1 MSSEITAG
9 APGHPAPQRSG
20 LSSDAGPDHGDG
32 PYLPPQAQ
40 ELAQI
45 HGLLAGDVESEAAGA
60 RAARLAADARVVDV
74 LRADGFTGPRYRK
87 FAGQLMEYGWPIMIG
102 WNSSGEIFRQT
113 GMIQRPVPAEKM
125 VHDWDRDD
133 RNEVATETVIAGLE
147 LFRTHALENGRWSP
161 QGGATLTTYY
171 VGACVRA
178 FRPVYIRWS
187 RERMTRQGMRVVPL
201 GPDDADPLAGIPDQ
215 RAADPYHTAAIY
227 DELNRILP
235 LLTDPKLRIG
245 IAWRAVGCSQSE
257 AATLAGL
264 TEKAL
269 ERRLSRVRVKLRTTA
284 ERWQEPGKGGTR

>member
-1 MSSEITAG
+1 VSSEITAG
-9 APGHPAPQRSG
+9 APGRPAPERSG
-20 LSSDAGPDHGDG
+20 PSSDTGADCGDELL
-32 PYLPPQAQ
+32 LPPQGQ
-40 ELAQI
+40 ELSRI
-45 HGLLAGDVESEAAGA
+45 EDLLAQGVGPEAAEA
-60 RAARLAADARVVDV
+60 RAARLAGDARVVEV

-102 WNSSGEIFRQT
+102 WNSTGEIFRQT
-113 GMIQRPVPAEKM
+113 SMIHRPVPAGAI

-133 RNEVATETVIAGLE
+133 RSEVATETVLAGLE
-147 LFRTHALENGRWSP
+147 LFRTHALENGRWAP

-187 RERMTRQGMRVVPL
+187 RERMTRQAMRVVPL
-201 GPDDADPLAGIPDQ
+201 GPDEADPLASIPDQ
-215 RAADPYHTAAIY
+215 RAADPYRAAAVH
-227 DELNRILP
+227 DELSRILP

-245 IAWRAVGCSQSE
+245 VAWRAVGCSQSE

-284 ERWQEPGKGGTR
+284 QRWQEPGKGVTR